1 MGGLGHSG
9 QSTMKAWLQI
19 LTFGIYHITLPAK
32 KWVSEK
38 EFAMGFLRLLVRIG
52 RWFPTNNKYLVT
64 MDEKKWPLNQKDG
77 DGEEIDNH
85 YSCSLCFAFIG
96 TGCVHSDHIMP

>member
-1 MGGLGHSG
+1 MR
-9 QSTMKAWLQI
+9 
-19 LTFGIYHITLPAK
+19 
-32 KWVSEK
+32 V
-38 EFAMGFLRLLVRIG
+38 G
-52 RWFPTNNKYLVT
+52 RWFPTNNKYLV
-64 MDEKKWPLNQKDG
+64 MLDEKKCPLNQKYG